1 MTWFLTTHI
10 NTCKVIYI
18 SISLTKL
25 TLPQKSQL
33 KLFLQNVIFFFTIL
47 SQFLEKSLY
56 TSVKTLYTIMAVSNC
71 DLFSFLL
78 ISSYGICL
86 ACTNYHFYCKSLFL
100 ILKKTLKLL
109 CSEYR
114 SIHIYSMFCFMKVS
128 IHACIISWCFFTFL
142 HLFK

>member
-1 MTWFLTTHI
+1 MVIIFTHNNNNINGFDFEKMTWFLTKHI

-33 KLFLQNVIFFFTIL
+33 KLFLQNVIFFLQSFHNFWKNLCTQVWRLCTQLWRYQTVIY
-47 SQFLEKSLY
+47 FLF
-56 TSVKTLYTIMAVSNC
+56 C
-71 DLFSFLL
+71 WF
-78 ISSYGICL
+78 CL
-86 ACTNYHFYCKSLFL
+86 ACTNYHFYCKSLFH

-128 IHACIISWCFFTFL
+128 IHV
-142 HLFK
+142 

>member
-1 MTWFLTTHI
+1 MVIIFTHNNNNINGFDLGKMTWFLTTHI

-25 TLPQKSQL
+25 TLPQKLQL
-33 KLFLQNVIFFFTIL
+33 KLFFTKCYFFLQSFPNFWK
-47 SQFLEKSLY
+47 KSLY
-56 TSVKTLYTIMAVSNC
+56 TIMEVSNC

-86 ACTNYHFYCKSLFL
+86 ACTNYHFYCKSLFH

-128 IHACIISWCFFTFL
+128 IHV
-142 HLFK
+142 

>member
-1 MTWFLTTHI
+1 MVIIFTHNNNNINGFDFGKMTWFLTTHI

-25 TLPQKSQL
+25 TLPQKLQL
-33 KLFLQNVIFFFTIL
+33 KLFFTKCYFFFTIL

-56 TSVKTLYTIMAVSNC
+56 TIMEVSNC

-86 ACTNYHFYCKSLFL
+86 ACTNYHFYCKSLFH

-128 IHACIISWCFFTFL
+128 IHV
-142 HLFK
+142 